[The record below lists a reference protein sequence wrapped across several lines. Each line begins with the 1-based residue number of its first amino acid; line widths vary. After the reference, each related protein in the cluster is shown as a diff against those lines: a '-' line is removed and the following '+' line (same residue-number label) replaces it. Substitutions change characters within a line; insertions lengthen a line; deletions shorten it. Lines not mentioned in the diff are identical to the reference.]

1 MINTSKE
8 VLRNKYKQLR
18 KNFMENIDN
27 TKLKTVYEK
36 IGDNIFTLIK
46 QNFIKDSRLSK
57 IYN

>member
-27 TKLKTVYEK
+27 TKLKTV
-36 IGDNIFTLIK
+36 
-46 QNFIKDSRLSK
+46 
-57 IYN
+57 